1 MAECMLV
8 RYACQALMTPD
19 RDAAIERPLMSYID
33 SCLKARTKHEMVTH
47 EAARCF
53 VNLILY
59 LDKNEN
65 PQWAAQEASTIGQPV
80 TGKAVGNERR
90 KGGVQH
96 VFGFE
101 FQRAIEVL
109 TISLTSTKAVIR
121 FAGAR
126 TLNQLAQHRPELVE
140 R

>member
-1 MAECMLV
+1 MPTS
-8 RYACQALMTPD
+8 Q
-19 RDAAIERPLMSYID
+19 
-33 SCLKARTKHEMVTH
+33 VTH

-59 LDKNEN
+59 VDKNEN
-65 PQWAAQEASTIGQPV
+65 PQWAAQDANAAGQPL
-80 TGKAVGNERR
+80 TGKGTGNERR

-109 TISLTSTKAVIR
+109 TISLTSSKAVIR
-121 FAGAR
+121 FAAAR
-126 TLNQLAQHRPELVE
+126 TLNHLAQHRPELVD